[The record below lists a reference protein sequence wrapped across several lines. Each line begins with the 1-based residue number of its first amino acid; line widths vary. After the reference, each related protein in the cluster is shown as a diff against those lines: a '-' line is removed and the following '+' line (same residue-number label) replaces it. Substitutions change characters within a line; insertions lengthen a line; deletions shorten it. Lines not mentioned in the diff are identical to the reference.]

1 MSLKRTIIVRQR
13 GSAFDLLEK
22 ELFRGSYED
31 FLAAFP
37 VFKDLKTNWLYSFDS
52 PSTVSSTRHG
62 VTAVKSRSLEVVIVT
77 VCEVQGA

>member
-1 MSLKRTIIVRQR
+1 MSLKRTVIVRQK

-37 VFKDLKTNWLYSFDS
+37 VFKGLKTNWLYSFDS
-52 PSTVSSTRHG
+52 PSSVESTRAG
-62 VTAVKSRSLEVVIVT
+62 VLACKSRCLIVEFVTVLEVS
-77 VCEVQGA
+77 E